1 MGVERLRTVEY
12 TLMMGPSVERP
23 VLVFLR
29 GQDLAFLA
37 WYKLLNNISP
47 NFPKN
52 QPLVFCMRGGGRWAD
67 FNPRSPRGERRQTVA
82 LFQHHTPYMGVLPLS
97 FYQISLKTADFH
109 SLFCC

>member
-67 FNPRSPRGERRQTVA
+67 FNPRSPRGERRSPSVYPA
-82 LFQHHTPYMGVLPLS
+82 GWK
-97 FYQISLKTADFH
+97 ISIHAPRGGSD
-109 SLFCC
+109 SIR